1 MTSLSVS
8 SNTGEL
14 RNQTLAA
21 AKQFKTSWI
30 ELGQYLFTI
39 HKDKLFK
46 AWGYLSFE
54 TYCAKELSFKQ
65 ATAAKLIK
73 SYEFLEREEP
83 RLTDAAKSEEMPP
96 ANLPNYESVNILRLA
111 KNNDKFTPGDI
122 ETIRKSVLEKGR
134 DPQEV
139 RAQIKQLLDQKDAEQ
154 EPDALR
160 EQRKT
165 ALVKRLMSA
174 LESARRE
181 VVQDKLLPSFLVQQ
195 IEDLKSKLEDQ
206 LK

>member
-1 MTSLSVS
+1 MSSSLST
-8 SNTGEL
+8 NTGEL
-14 RNQTLAA
+14 RSQTLSA

-39 HKDKLFK
+39 HKDKLYK

-54 TYCAKELSFKQ
+54 TYCAKELAFKQ
-65 ATAAKLIK
+65 TTAAKLIK

-83 RLTDAAKSEEMPP
+83 RLTDAATSEEDPP

-111 KNNDKFTPGDI
+111 ENNEKLTPEDI
-122 ETIRKSVLEKGR
+122 HSLRKSVLEKGR

-139 RAQIKQLLDQKDAEQ
+139 RAQMKQILEQKNADE
-154 EPDALR
+154 EPDVLK

-165 ALVKRLMSA
+165 ALIRRLTSA

-181 VVQDKLLPSFLVQQ
+181 VVQDKLLPAYIVQQ

>member
-1 MTSLSVS
+1 MSSSLST
-8 SNTGEL
+8 NTGEL
-14 RNQTLAA
+14 RSQTLSA

-39 HKDKLFK
+39 HKDKLYK

-54 TYCAKELSFKQ
+54 TYCAKELAFKQ
-65 ATAAKLIK
+65 TTAAKLIK

-83 RLTDAAKSEEMPP
+83 RLTDAATSEEVPP

-111 KNNDKFTPGDI
+111 ENNEKLTPEDI
-122 ETIRKSVLEKGR
+122 HSLRKSVLEKGR

-139 RAQIKQLLDQKDAEQ
+139 RAQMKQILEQKNADE
-154 EPDALR
+154 EPDVLK

-165 ALVKRLMSA
+165 ALIRRLTSA

-181 VVQDKLLPSFLVQQ
+181 VVQDKLLPAYIVQQ